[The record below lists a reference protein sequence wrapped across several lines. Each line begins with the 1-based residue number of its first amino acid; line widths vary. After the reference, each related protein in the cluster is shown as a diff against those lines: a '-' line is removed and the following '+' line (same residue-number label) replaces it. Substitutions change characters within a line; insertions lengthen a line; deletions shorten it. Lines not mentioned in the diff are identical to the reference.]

1 MARAS
6 VCQTFADV
14 HFTRLKADGI
24 AFPVELFIMHAVDAD
39 GSIRSELGAAEEWVG
54 KVKVV
59 TDVVS
64 REIRILEKAIS
75 QMDRQ
80 TKEEILQIK
89 HQGNETQAK
98 LNELLL
104 AVARLANKPSPQ

>member
-1 MARAS
+1 MHL
-6 VCQTFADV
+6 
-14 HFTRLKADGI
+14 HFGI

-64 REIRILEKAIS
+64 REIRILEKAMS

-80 TKEEILQIK
+80 TKEEILQISNTA
-89 HQGNETQAK
+89 GNDTIGGSSTL
-98 LNELLL
+98 LNY
-104 AVARLANKPSPQ
+104 AVIEERQNCGVFNV